1 MTEETEQTW
10 TGEESYTSGPFR
22 GLTPN
27 VIRLGWVS
35 FFADISSEM
44 LYPLIPIFL
53 TAVLG
58 APVAVVGFIEGAAEA
73 TASLLRTLSGRLSDL
88 SGRRKPYVFSGY
100 LISAAAKPLIAIA
113 AVVLGWP
120 LVLIARV
127 TDRFGKGL
135 RSSPR
140 DALLADS
147 VSQAYRGRAFGWHRA
162 MDTLGAILGPLA
174 ALAFVFRFH
183 GTVPREIFYIAFIP
197 GVIGAFLVLL
207 AREKRRPPQVK
218 EVPKIAFHALPPA
231 FRGYLIAW
239 GAFAL
244 ANSSDVFLILRAKSV
259 LNVTDP
265 TDALQ
270 LTILLYVGYNIIYAA
285 ASPYLGHLSDVLGRK
300 RVLIG
305 GLLIFALVYL
315 GFAFANALWQLATLF
330 AIYGLYIAATDG
342 VGKALAVDLVPTGI
356 RASAIGLLGTVNGVA
371 ALVASGVAGVL
382 WTFLGRLGTH
392 LIKLHGIHNP
402 LQVSLLSN
410 LGPITAFL
418 YGALGAIIG
427 SILLARIRTGH
438 PAEAS

>member
-1 MTEETEQTW
+1 MAEETQEVTVQEQ
-10 TGEESYTSGPFR
+10 SYASGPFR

-73 TASLLRTLSGRLSDL
+73 TASLLRTVSGRLSDL
-88 SGRRKPYVFSGY
+88 SGRRRPYVFSGY
-100 LISAAAKPLIAIA
+100 LISAVAKPLIAVASI
-113 AVVLGWP
+113 VLGWP
-120 LVLIARV
+120 LVLFARV
-127 TDRFGKGL
+127 ADRFGKGL

-147 VSQAYRGRAFGWHRA
+147 VSQGYRGRAFGWHRA
-162 MDTLGAILGPLA
+162 MDTAGAILGPLV
-174 ALAFVFRFH
+174 ALAIVLQYQ
-183 GTVPREIFYIAFIP
+183 GTVPHEIFYIAFIP

-207 AREKRRPPQVK
+207 AREKQKPPQVK
-218 EVPKIAFHALPPA
+218 DVPKIAFGALPPA

-244 ANSSDVFLILRAKSV
+244 ANSSDVFLILRTNQILEA
-259 LNVTDP
+259 NNIAA
-265 TDALQ
+265 ALPI
-270 LTILLYVGYNIIYAA
+270 TIALYILYNIIYTA

-315 GFAFANALWQLATLF
+315 GFAFATSLWHLAALF
-330 AIYGLYIAATDG
+330 AVYGLYIAATDG
-342 VGKALAVDLVPTGI
+342 VGKALAVDLVPTNI
-356 RASAIGLLGTVNGVA
+356 RASALGLLGTVNGVA
-371 ALVASGVAGVL
+371 ILAASSVAGIL
-382 WTFLGRLGTH
+382 WTT
-392 LIKLHGIHNP
+392 
-402 LQVSLLSN
+402 V
-410 LGPITAFL
+410 GPWAAFA
-418 YGALGAIIG
+418 YGALGAVFG
-427 SILLARIRTGH
+427 SLLLTRVRTR
-438 PAEAS
+438 AVLADS

>member
-1 MTEETEQTW
+1 MKHETRENRIGEQPFEH
-10 TGEESYTSGPFR
+10 GLFR

-58 APVAVVGFIEGAAEA
+58 APVAVVGLIEGAAEA
-73 TASLLRTLSGRLSDL
+73 TASLLRTISGRLSDL
-88 SGRRKPYVFSGY
+88 SGRRRPYVFSGY
-100 LISAAAKPLIAIA
+100 LISAAAKPLIAVA

-127 TDRFGKGL
+127 ADRFGKGL

-147 VSQAYRGRAFGWHRA
+147 VEQAYRGRAFGWHRA
-162 MDTLGAILGPLA
+162 MDTAGAVLGPLA
-174 ALAFVFRFH
+174 ALALVSRFH
-183 GTVPREIFYIAFIP
+183 GQVPREIFYFAFIP
-197 GVIGAFLVLL
+197 GVIGALLVLL
-207 AREKRRPPQVK
+207 ARDKRRLPQVK
-218 EVPKIAFHALPPA
+218 DVPRIAFGALPPA

-259 LNVTDP
+259 LNVADP
-265 TDALQ
+265 ADALQ
-270 LTILLYVGYNIIYAA
+270 ITIILYVLYNIIYAT

-300 RVLIG
+300 HVLIG
-305 GLLIFALVYL
+305 GLLVFALVYF
-315 GFAFANALWQLATLF
+315 GFAFAGNLWQLAALF
-330 AIYGLYIAATDG
+330 AVYGLYIAATDG
-342 VGKALAVDLVPTGI
+342 VGKALAVDLVPGDI

-371 ALVASGVAGVL
+371 VLAASSVAGAL
-382 WTFLGRLGTH
+382 WTA
-392 LIKLHGIHNP
+392 I
-402 LQVSLLSN
+402 
-410 LGPITAFL
+410 GPWAAFA
-418 YGALGAIIG
+418 YGALGAVLG
-427 SILLARIRTGH
+427 SILLARVPSQRR
-438 PAEAS
+438 ADA